1 MTELT
6 TGKYKYGLFHGVHNK
21 NFNLIVCENKYY
33 YEKSPKKSNK
43 LTSYIYTSS

>member
-6 TGKYKYGLFHGVHNK
+6 TGKYKYGFFHGVHNK